1 MTATKLIKKMQR
13 VTRNRPETR
22 TANLSFFRKW
32 AYGNAGIENS
42 SITPEQVERV
52 IVDVPKKKRLL

>member
-13 VTRNRPETR
+13 LTRNRPETR
-22 TANLSFFRKW
+22 KASLSFVRQW
-32 AYGNAGIENS
+32 AYGNAGIENP

-52 IVDVPKKKRLL
+52 IVAPPKKRLS